1 MSCNV
6 PVMVVLGN
14 PPYSVSSS
22 NKSKWI
28 TGLLETYKKDL
39 NEKNIQPLS
48 DDYIKFIRF
57 GQHHVEKSGDGV
69 LAYISNNSF
78 LDGVI
83 HRQMRKSLLE
93 TFDEIYIV
101 DLHGNSRK
109 KEVCPDGSKD
119 ENVFDIMQGV
129 SINIF
134 IKKSKSKK
142 LRPIIE
148 LANVYHCD
156 LYGRREEKY
165 TELLNGDLVS
175 MGFKKIDYES
185 PYYFFIPK
193 DFVEKDEYNKGFGI
207 KDLFALNSSG
217 IKTARDNLTI
227 QNTKEKMQKIINDF
241 ASLEAKEAR
250 KRYEL
255 GKVCENETILQAQQ
269 DLKDSEL
276 DENLI
281 QSICYR
287 PFDMRFTY
295 YTGKSEGFHSRPRRE
310 VMRHMLTGEN
320 YTLVA
325 TRRVTTFKNYQHIFI
340 SKSLVESAFV
350 SNKASEWGYVFPLY
364 LYSDHDS
371 SRTPNFH
378 PEAIDKFANGLKL
391 KFVPEKTYEADT
403 FAPLDVLD
411 YIYAVLHSPKYREKY
426 QEFLKIDFSKVPYPT
441 NAQKFWRLVD
451 LGGKLRRIHLL
462 ESDDLR
468 TLKIN
473 YPESGDNIVDKVKY
487 VDSKVYIN
495 ATQYFGDVPEITW
508 NFYIGGYQ
516 PAQKWLKDR
525 KGRSLNSD
533 DIRHYQKIIN
543 ALYLTDKIMREI
555 DETVELF

>member
-28 TGLLETYKKDL
+28 TGLLKTYKKNL
-39 NEKNIQPLS
+39 HEKNIQPLS
-48 DDYIKFIRF
+48 DDYIKFIRY
-57 GQHHVEKSGDGV
+57 GQHHVEKSGAGV

-109 KEVCPDGSKD
+109 KESCPDGSKD

-134 IKKSKSKK
+134 IKKSKD
-142 LRPIIE
+142 IE
-148 LANVYHCD
+148 LANVYHVD
-156 LYGRREEKY
+156 LYGRRKEKY
-165 TELLNGDLVS
+165 AGLLDGNLES
-175 MGFKKIDYES
+175 MGFKKIQYET
-185 PYYFFIPK
+185 PYYFFVPK
-193 DFVEKDEYNKGFGI
+193 DFSQKSGYYKGLGI
-207 KDLFALNSSG
+207 KDLFMLNLSG
-217 IKTARDNLTI
+217 VETGRDKLTI
-227 QNTKEKMQKIINDF
+227 KNTTEEMQKTINDF
-241 ASLEAKEAR
+241 AFLEIEEAR
-250 KRYEL
+250 KKYYL
-255 GKVCENETILQAQQ
+255 GKDGRDWTIASAQR
-269 DLKDSEL
+269 DLKDSKL
-276 DENLI
+276 DKNLI
-281 QSICYR
+281 QPICYR
-287 PFDMRFTY
+287 PFDVRFTY
-295 YTGKSEGFHSRPRRE
+295 YTGKTKGFHKRPGRE
-310 VMRHMLTGEN
+310 IMRHMLDKEN
-320 YTLVA
+320 CGLMTQRGVA
-325 TRRVTTFKNYQHIFI
+325 GNQISHIFI
-340 SKSLVESAFV
+340 C
-350 SNKASEWGYVFPLY
+350 NKLCERSSSCIAPLY

-378 PEAIDKFANGLKL
+378 PEAIDKFADGLKL
-391 KFVPEKTYEADT
+391 KFIPEKTAEADT

-426 QEFLKIDFSKVPYPT
+426 QEFLKIDFPKVPYPT
-441 NAQKFWRLVD
+441 DAKKFWQLVD
-451 LGGKLRRIHLL
+451 LGGKLRQIHLL
-462 ESDDLR
+462 ESDDPR

-473 YPESGDNIVDKVKY
+473 YPESGDNVVNKVKY
-487 VDSKVYIN
+487 LDNKVYIN
-495 ATQYFGDVPEITW
+495 ATQYFGYVPEIAW

-555 DETVELF
+555 DETVELL

>member
-1 MSCNV
+1 MSCDI

-14 PPYSVSSS
+14 PPYGVSSS

-28 TGLLETYKKDL
+28 MGLLETYKKDL
-39 NEKNIQPLS
+39 NERNIQPLS

-57 GQHHVEKSGDGV
+57 GEHHVEKSGAGI

-109 KEVCPDGSKD
+109 KESCPDGSKD

-134 IKKSKSKK
+134 IKKSKD
-142 LRPIIE
+142 RE
-148 LANVYHCD
+148 LANVYHVD
-156 LYGRREEKY
+156 LYGRRKEKY
-165 TELLNGDLVS
+165 AGLLDGDLES
-175 MGFKKIDYES
+175 MGFKKIAYES
-185 PYYFFIPK
+185 PYYFFVPK

-217 IKTARDNLTI
+217 IQTARDELTI
-227 QNTKEKMQKIINDF
+227 KNTEEEVQKTIFDF
-241 ASLEAKEAR
+241 ADLATKEAR
-250 KRYEL
+250 EKYEL
-255 GKVCENETILQAQQ
+255 KNDGRDWTILQTQQ
-269 DLKDSEL
+269 DLKNSKL
-276 DENLI
+276 NKNLI
-281 QSICYR
+281 QPICYR
-287 PFDMRFTY
+287 PFDVRFTY
-295 YTGKSEGFHSRPRRE
+295 YTGKTKGFHSRPGKKI
-310 VMRHMLTGEN
+310 MMHMLNGEN
-320 YTLVA
+320 LALITSRTVYGNYNWQDILVTNSIVEYGIMA
-325 TRRVTTFKNYQHIFI
+325 TRVGN
-340 SKSLVESAFV
+340 SAPM
-350 SNKASEWGYVFPLY
+350 FPLY

-371 SRTPNFH
+371 SRTPNFQQ
-378 PEAIDKFANGLKL
+378 EAIDKFADGLKL
-391 KFVPEKTYEADT
+391 KFVPEKTDEANT

-411 YIYAVLHSPKYREKY
+411 YIYAVLHSPKYRKKY
-426 QEFLKIDFSKVPYPT
+426 REFLKIDFPKVPYPT
-441 NAQKFWRLVD
+441 DAKKFWQLVE

-462 ESDDLR
+462 ERDNLR
-468 TLKIN
+468 ILKIN
-473 YPESGDNIVDKVKY
+473 FPESGDNVVNKVKY
-487 VDSKVYIN
+487 LDNKVYIN
-495 ATQYFGDVPEITW
+495 ATQYFGYVPEIAW

-555 DETVELF
+555 DETVELV